1 MKTFSAKAQEV
12 ERKWWV
18 IDAADQV
25 VGRVAVNAANILRGK
40 NKPIFTTHVDT
51 GDNVIIVNAEK
62 AVFTGKKETDKTYTS
77 FSGFV
82 GGHKSTNPERMRQK
96 HPERILEKAIFGM
109 VPHNRLGS
117 AVLRKLHVY
126 AGSSHPHEAQ
136 QPQAYKLV

>member
-25 VGRVAVNAANILRGK
+25 VGRVAVNAANLLRGK

-77 FSGFV
+77 FSGYV

-109 VPHNRLGS
+109 IPHNRLGS

>member
-77 FSGFV
+77 FSGYV

-109 VPHNRLGS
+109 IPHNRLGS

-126 AGSSHPHEAQ
+126 AGSNHPHEAQ

>member
-109 VPHNRLGS
+109 IPHNRLGS

-136 QPQAYKLV
+136 QPQAYKL

>member
-25 VGRVAVNAANILRGK
+25 VGRVAVNAANLLRGK
-40 NKPIFTTHVDT
+40 NKPIFTSHVDT

-77 FSGFV
+77 FSGYV

-126 AGSSHPHEAQ
+126 KGSSHPHEAQ

>member
-1 MKTFSAKAQEV
+1 MKTFSAKAHEV

-18 IDAADQV
+18 IDAAEQV
-25 VGRVAVNAANILRGK
+25 VGHVAVNAANLLRGK

-62 AVFTGKKETDKTYTS
+62 AVFSGKKETDKTYTS
-77 FSGFV
+77 FSGYV

-109 VPHNRLGS
+109 IPHNRLGS
-117 AVLRKLHVY
+117 AVYRKLHVY
-126 AGSSHPHEAQ
+126 KGSAHPHEAQ
-136 QPQAYKLV
+136 QPQAHKLV

>member
-77 FSGFV
+77 FSGYV

-109 VPHNRLGS
+109 IPHNRLGS

>member
-109 VPHNRLGS
+109 IPHNRLGS

-126 AGSSHPHEAQ
+126 AGSNHPHEAQ

>member
-77 FSGFV
+77 FSGYV

-109 VPHNRLGS
+109 IPHNRLGS

-126 AGSSHPHEAQ
+126 AGSNHPHEAQ
-136 QPQAYKLV
+136 QPQAHKLV